1 MSKEGEGRVV
11 SQGRSK
17 TRYITVP
24 STVATDSNFPFN
36 DGEVVKI
43 TINPEKSRVIISKV
57 EE

>member
-24 STVATDSNFPFN
+24 SSVATDSNFPFG
-36 DGEVVKI
+36 DGEAVKI
-43 TINPEKSRVIISKV
+43 SIDTDNSRLIVSKLN
-57 EE
+57 